1 MYIGRVLFWLLA
13 AAALLG
19 PASLVTAGPGEDQ
32 AAPDHI
38 LVAVDDDLIVFRD
51 KRQENWTN
59 LFFDTLYQWVPGKTG
74 AELKPC
80 IAQGWPEWSED
91 KLTCTIKIRPDAVF
105 DAFAGFP
112 EGKSRRV
119 EALDAINAVKW
130 MAKGGRKEKLTYDAV
145 LRGRIVGLDDFAANA
160 SKTSDW
166 TYDDQSAEVA
176 GLVEKDKYTLQ
187 ITLTRPCGHLPVVL
201 AHPQLVLWPLEAMN
215 LPRDKRDE
223 KRPFVG
229 TGPMLPTEFDTGSPN
244 MTPRQS
250 YFADPATPP
259 PLRRAFL
266 RTGSVKAALQ
276 ALKQAELHYWNV
288 ADQDIMEAN
297 RLREEHAT
305 IHFGDAEA
313 LYYLAF
319 NMQRPAWGADGD
331 DGRALRRALCD
342 LIGREALAAETRK
355 KEPWRATRNLLP
367 PIRGVSA
374 PAEVELAEAI
384 GLDAVIQLLKNSPL
398 RQQPDKDGNVFTLEV
413 LCAEPSYDPKSLKL
427 LDEPLRKAGIAI
439 TWKQPGNQQFLDA
452 LAAGNYDAVLFG
464 WANDWADPLCM
475 LEKLH
480 SRNAKAAPELSVPC
494 AYKNQVFD
502 KLLEKAETIPVTPAQ
517 AAERNQAI
525 CECLKHLA
533 KDLPYVPIAVP
544 QRAWV
549 AALDIEVPQVPVS
562 ARNSL
567 RFLKFK

>member
-1 MYIGRVLFWLLA
+1 MYICRALCWLLA
-13 AAALLG
+13 AAALFG

-38 LVAVDDDLIVFRD
+38 LVTVDDDLIVFRD
-51 KRQENWTN
+51 KRQENWAN

-80 IAQGWPEWSED
+80 IAQGWPEWSDD
-91 KLTCTIKIRPDAVF
+91 KLTCTIKMRPEAIF
-105 DAFAGFP
+105 DAHAAFP
-112 EGKSRRV
+112 DGKSRRV
-119 EALDAINAVKW
+119 EALDAINSIKL
-130 MAKGGRKEKLTYDAV
+130 MAKGFSKDQLAYDAV
-145 LRGRIVGLDDFAANA
+145 LRGRIVGLDDFAADA

-215 LPRDKRDE
+215 LARDKRDQ

-266 RTGSVKAALQ
+266 RIDSVNSALQ
-276 ALKQAELHYWNV
+276 ALKQADLHYWNV
-288 ADQDIMEAN
+288 PDRDIMEAN
-297 RLREEHAT
+297 RLREDHAT

-319 NMQRPAWGADGD
+319 NMQRPAWGADSD
-331 DGRALRRALCD
+331 DCRALRRALCD
-342 LIGREALAAETRK
+342 LIGRQDVAAEARQT
-355 KEPWRATRNLLP
+355 EPWRATRNLLP
-367 PIRGVSA
+367 PIRGVLSA
-374 PAEVELAEAI
+374 AEAEP
-384 GLDAVIQLLKNSPL
+384 GEALALDAIIQSLKNSPL
-398 RQQPDKDGNVFTLEV
+398 RKQPDKDGNVFTLEV
-413 LCAEPSYDPKSLKL
+413 LCAEPSYNLKSLKR

-439 TWKQPGNQQFLDA
+439 TWKQAGSEQFFEALTSGNF
-452 LAAGNYDAVLFG
+452 DAVLFG

-480 SRNAKAAPELSVPC
+480 SRNAKAVPILSVPC
-494 AYKNQVFD
+494 AYKNEAFD
-502 KLLEKAETIPVTPAQ
+502 KLIEAAELIPVDPAH
-517 AAERNQAI
+517 AAQRNKAI
-525 CECLKHLA
+525 GECLKHLA

-549 AALDIEVPQVPVS
+549 AAVDIEVPQVPVS